1 MAVAHGARGTAS
13 VTLIRGADL
22 VAAPWKNGGGV
33 TREVAAFPSRSSGQR
48 EAPGDFV
55 WRVSVADVAQAGP
68 FSRFDGVD
76 RTLVLLSGAGMLLDE
91 LDGAEVVKSHAL
103 KQPLDV
109 AHFGG
114 EARIEARLVDGATR
128 DFNLMVRRDLALGV
142 LDVWRCEAKP
152 AATRMIEGDVVLLYC
167 ASGSVALRLA
177 GGVDSKV
184 AGEAMPLQLETGD
197 TLRIDTPNALTC
209 ALEGTGAVLA
219 ISIRYTRR

>member
-1 MAVAHGARGTAS
+1 MTVAHGARGTAS

-22 VAAPWKNGGGV
+22 VAAPWKNGGGM

-55 WRVSVADVAQAGP
+55 WRVSVAEVAPAGP
-68 FSRFDGVD
+68 FSRFEGVD

-91 LDGAEVVKSHAL
+91 LDDAEVVKSHAL

-109 AHFGG
+109 ARFDG
-114 EARIEARLVDGATR
+114 EARIEARLIDGATR

-142 LDVWRCEAKP
+142 LDVWRCEAKR
-152 AATRMIEGDVVLLYC
+152 AVSRMIEGDVVLLYC
-167 ASGSVALRLA
+167 ASGSVALGLA
-177 GGVDSKV
+177 SGVEAE
-184 AGEAMPLQLETGD
+184 AGREATQLQLETGD
-197 TLRIDTPNALTC
+197 TLRIDIPRALTC
-209 ALEGTGAVLA
+209 TLEGTGAVLA